1 MRTDALCALRLCL
14 RAPLGLAKL
23 AVGRTRSLPRPTRPS
38 LARLTCAHAHWYL
51 CRVLPLSLER
61 PTEGTHPQQVHRA
74 ASSGFPTSLLLLSFE
89 GLVAWG
95 KCGEEQSHKDTLFRA
110 ILFQ

>member
-1 MRTDALCALRLCL
+1 M
-14 RAPLGLAKL
+14 
-23 AVGRTRSLPRPTRPS
+23 
-38 LARLTCAHAHWYL
+38 
-51 CRVLPLSLER
+51 ER